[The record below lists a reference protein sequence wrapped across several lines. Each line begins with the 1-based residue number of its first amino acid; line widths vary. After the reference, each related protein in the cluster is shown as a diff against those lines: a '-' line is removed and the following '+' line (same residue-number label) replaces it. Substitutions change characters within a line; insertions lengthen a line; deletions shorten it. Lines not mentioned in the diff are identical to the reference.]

1 MVCGCGAQGSA
12 ICRKLDEEP
21 AVEEIIC
28 ADYSLEAAQ
37 AVCGLMKKGKP
48 VRVDASVRS

>member
-37 AVCGLMKKGKP
+37 AVCGLMKKG
-48 VRVDASVRS
+48 